1 MSFSRI
7 SCFGEKKAK
16 LQEINICLSVSKKNK
31 SSKVGK
37 KAVVRE
43 TSVAA
48 SLEFYDNLLKS
59 PPKSSILDF
68 MSNDFKVEVEVK
80 AKKHDILCDISK
92 NILDNVGNR
101 INNSKICKIKEK
113 NAVTDTGTGT
123 GTLKSEIFK
132 DYIVLPN
139 KCRLGTVYTVYGFT

>member
-68 MSNDFKVEVEVK
+68 ISNDFEVEVE
-80 AKKHDILCDISK
+80 AKEHDILCDISK

-113 NAVTDTGTGT
+113 DAV
-123 GTLKSEIFK
+123 
-132 DYIVLPN
+132 
-139 KCRLGTVYTVYGFT
+139 